1 MKRLNIIQFLPY
13 FPPHKGGLET
23 HAKQFGEKY
32 RENNFGDVINI
43 ITDFDQKDK
52 ISKENQITFE
62 GKSIGYIEKGV
73 ENLIVPSFEIISNFP
88 MYKIWSKEYKLIKQY
103 LKTKKTDI
111 VITRTRFFL
120 TSLIGGLFARKNN
133 LKWCHIEHG
142 SDYVKLNSKFK
153 SFIAKIYDKIIGK
166 WIFKKAD
173 KLVGVSNACKDFVQ
187 KEFINKKVE
196 VIYRGMQ
203 FDLKSNEKVENLKES
218 YPGKII
224 VGFIGRLYKW
234 KNIDTLIKAY
244 YDLDEN
250 IKDKIQIVVVGEGE
264 DFERLNKIDT
274 ENKLQ
279 GELQSKRKHPGV
291 YFTGGKSFQ
300 EAINLQKQ
308 FDIHFHTSSPGG
320 GLATTLLQAMNLG
333 CFIVSTPYEGA
344 KEVVE
349 DNKNGILLKN
359 DSLKELKKG
368 LIAGI
373 NSLDK
378 KENYSR
384 ENKKII
390 ETKFNWNE
398 NIKKYYNLFNR

>member
-13 FPPHKGGLET
+13 FPPHKWGLET
-23 HAKQFGEKY
+23 HAKQFWEKY
-32 RENNFGDVINI
+32 RENNFWDVINI

-62 GKSIGYIEKGV
+62 WKSIWYIEKWV

-120 TSLIGGLFARKNN
+120 TSLIWWLFARKNN

-153 SFIAKIYDKIIGK
+153 SFIAKIYDKIIWK

-173 KLVGVSNACKDFVQ
+173 KLVWVSNACKDFVQ

-196 VIYRGMQ
+196 VIYRWMQ

-224 VGFIGRLYKW
+224 VWFIWRLYKW

-250 IKDKIQIVVVGEGE
+250 IKDKIQIVVVGEWE

-291 YFTGGKSFQ
+291 YFTWWKSFQ

-308 FDIHFHTSSPGG
+308 FDIHFHTSSPGWW
-320 GLATTLLQAMNLG
+320 LATTLLQAMNLW
-333 CFIVSTPYEGA
+333 CFIVSTPYEWA

-359 DSLKELKKG
+359 DSLKELKKW
-368 LIAGI
+368 LIAWI

-390 ETKFNWNE
+390 EEQFNWNE
-398 NIKKYYNLFNR
+398 NIKKYYNLFNQ